1 MVKDTQVCFVSVCFG
16 CNNKAVT
23 KDHTGCLPGFFFS
36 VFFFISLPPPQPE
49 YRNLDGKSVIHEF
62 V

>member
-23 KDHTGCLPGFFFS
+23 KDHTGCLPGFFLVFS
-36 VFFFISLPPPQPE
+36 FLFPCHHH
-49 YRNLDGKSVIHEF
+49 NLNIEIWMEKV
-62 V
+62 

>member
-1 MVKDTQVCFVSVCFG
+1 MVKDTLSTVSVCLG

-23 KDHTGCLPGFFFS
+23 KDHTGCLPVFFS
-36 VFFFISLPPPQPE
+36 VFFFISLPPQPE
-49 YRNLDGKSVIHEF
+49 YRNLDGKSVIHGF

>member
-1 MVKDTQVCFVSVCFG
+1 MVKDTQVCLVSVCFG

-23 KDHTGCLPGFFFS
+23 KDHTGGLPVFLS

-49 YRNLDGKSVIHEF
+49 YRTLDGKSVIHEF